1 MLFSSLIFLIYF
13 LPIVLIG
20 YYILPKAVK
29 NYWLLILSLA
39 FYAWGAFDFIVMM
52 IIAIIFNYLCA
63 IGIDLSK
70 NERIRKLILILSVMA
85 NIMLLFNHKYM
96 NFITGL
102 LHKYISDSIAPTH
115 NVLPIGIS
123 FFTFQAMSYVI
134 DVYRKKV
141 PVQKNIYYLGLYI
154 SFFPQLIAGPI
165 VRYIDIEKQIENRK
179 TTLNQFCDG
188 VSRFMRGF
196 CSKILFA
203 NTFAVIADDAFNQC
217 NTNTS
222 KMGIVFAWIGA
233 ISYSMQ
239 IYFDFSGYSSMAIGL
254 GKMFGFE
261 FMENFNFPYMAK
273 SITDFWRRWH
283 ISLSSWFRD
292 YVYIP
297 LGGSRVNKKWKL
309 YRNLF
314 VVWLLT
320 GIWHGA
326 NFTFLIWGLGYF
338 VLLSI
343 EKFVDM
349 EKINK
354 ISVISVLY
362 RIYTLVCIC
371 LLWVIFRA
379 DDLHYAWRY
388 LGILYGRYG
397 NPVMDQSAIKYLID
411 YKIFFAIAILF
422 CTPIFLN
429 IKEAIKKKFEW
440 GWLIDTVYDFL
451 LLIGLVLSV
460 SSLVMGAN
468 NPFIYFNF

>member
-1 MLFSSLIFLIYF
+1 
-13 LPIVLIG
+13 
-20 YYILPKAVK
+20 
-29 NYWLLILSLA
+29 
-39 FYAWGAFDFIVMM
+39 
-52 IIAIIFNYLCA
+52 
-63 IGIDLSK
+63 
-70 NERIRKLILILSVMA
+70 
-85 NIMLLFNHKYM
+85 
-96 NFITGL
+96 
-102 LHKYISDSIAPTH
+102 
-115 NVLPIGIS
+115 
-123 FFTFQAMSYVI
+123 
-134 DVYRKKV
+134 
-141 PVQKNIYYLGLYI
+141 
-154 SFFPQLIAGPI
+154 
-165 VRYIDIEKQIENRK
+165 
-179 TTLNQFCDG
+179 
-188 VSRFMRGF
+188 MRGF

-239 IYFDFSGYSSMAIGL
+239 IYFGFSGYSSMAIGL

-261 FMENFNFPYMAK
+261 FMENFNFPYLAK

-397 NPVMDQSAIKYLID
+397 NPVMDQSAI
-411 YKIFFAIAILF
+411 
-422 CTPIFLN
+422 
-429 IKEAIKKKFEW
+429 
-440 GWLIDTVYDFL
+440 
-451 LLIGLVLSV
+451 
-460 SSLVMGAN
+460 
-468 NPFIYFNF
+468 